1 MATFYRKLI
10 RGLAFAISVF
20 ATIFVTNPVIAG
32 EQPNI
37 LIMGEDAD
45 KDTVPRH
52 SRVFNRVLNALVSEL
67 SNRGFKVYD
76 ETGVALNMTN
86 PGRVRR
92 TDAEL
97 ITVARRVQ
105 NPPIDVIVSFQIYA
119 SATKNAYSDIFD
131 LNIRVAGRMMHVQT
145 SKRLGNFEVA
155 MGPRDLTPLPVKCNR
170 DCILES
176 VGKHA
181 KEIGHE
187 VGNVL
192 AEKLDMISPA
202 RQQSTTT
209 GGTTTGNDATD
220 VVKQPA
226 AGCTGLSTAYTF
238 RFEGFKP
245 EDVTTIE
252 EYLRAF
258 KGFDHMRPTRV
269 NTRTAQYW
277 YETCSDKNR
286 LNRNVRLMIDS
297 MDLKARIAFNGNRLI
312 VTNIPRPATR

>member
-1 MATFYRKLI
+1 MEIFYRKLI

-20 ATIFVTNPVIAG
+20 VTIFVTNPVIAG

-45 KDTVPRH
+45 RDTVPRH

-76 ETGVALNMTN
+76 ETGVGLNMTN

-145 SKRLGNFEVA
+145 SKRLGNFDVA

-209 GGTTTGNDATD
+209 GGTSTSNDATD
-220 VVKQPA
+220 VVKQPG

-245 EDVTTIE
+245 DDVTTIE